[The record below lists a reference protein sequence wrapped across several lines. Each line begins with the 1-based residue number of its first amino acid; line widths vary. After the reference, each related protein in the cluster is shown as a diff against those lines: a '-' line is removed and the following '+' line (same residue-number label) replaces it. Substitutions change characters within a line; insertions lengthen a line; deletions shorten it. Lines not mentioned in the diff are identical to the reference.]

1 MSKDKLEKDY
11 KKFNLAI
18 EQEAENQLK
27 KIQEESDELK
37 KEAARIGEEVENSI
51 NEKQPKAPKKKVNT

>member
-11 KKFNLAI
+11 KKFSLDI

-27 KIQEESDELK
+27 KIQQESDELK
-37 KEAARIGEEVENSI
+37 KEAARIGEEVERSI
-51 NEKQPKAPKKKVNT
+51 NEKQTKATKKKVNT